1 MHHCNNHQLTD
12 LQGILEEKAVTSL
25 QMWLSQTPRIQI
37 TRWKLTW
44 TQEHYPCDIGCMTT
58 GHLILASLLPWLLHK
73 IPGKPQKHTVVRQ
86 YNSLPPLSQPT
97 LALMTRVLSCSS
109 NAVTSGMFDHN
120 NLKSSWYLMY
130 LKRAFSLMTAIDHFF
145 AFRKEIWISKQGH
158 VPYCSTSIRC
168 KYSNCEKEQKSNPC

>member
-1 MHHCNNHQLTD
+1 MIIPNTKNSDYTLEAHLNTRALSLWYW
-12 LQGILEEKAVTSL
+12 LQDHWPSNPGFSST
-25 QMWLSQTPRIQI
+25 
-37 TRWKLTW
+37 
-44 TQEHYPCDIGCMTT
+44 
-58 GHLILASLLPWLLHK
+58 LAAS
-73 IPGKPQKHTVVRQ
+73 PGKPQKHTVVRQ
-86 YNSLPPLSQPT
+86 HNSLPPLSQPT